1 MHIAISLIC
10 FIAVQELDYSE
21 DDASPQPMDV
31 IENALEMDSD
41 DINTTVPRNSSQ
53 ATRGKINFITPRLV
67 SALDNAKVSD
77 GMAIHILTA
86 AAEALGH
93 NIADLII
100 NRSTIHR
107 VRQQNRRKESEKIQT
122 DFASTVS

>member
-1 MHIAISLIC
+1 M
-10 FIAVQELDYSE
+10 DSE
-21 DDASPQPMDV
+21 DT
-31 IENALEMDSD
+31 
-41 DINTTVPRNSSQ
+41 NTTVPHSSSQ
-53 ATRGKINFITPRLV
+53 ATRGKISFITPRLV

-107 VRQQNRRKESEKIQT
+107 VRQQIRREEAAKIQT
-122 DFASTVS
+122 DFANTVS

>member
-1 MHIAISLIC
+1 MNE
-10 FIAVQELDYSE
+10 FNDSE
-21 DDASPQPMDV
+21 DDAGPFQPMDA
-31 IENALEMDSD
+31 IENEFTTDSCD
-41 DINTTVPRNSSQ
+41 DIIDTTVPSTPSKT
-53 ATRGKINFITPRLV
+53 TRGTINFITPRLV

-93 NIADLII
+93 NVDDLII

-107 VRQQNRRKESEKIQT
+107 VRQQIRREESEKIQN
-122 DFASTVS
+122 DFASNVR